1 MLTERQTLLASIL
14 AVLPTM
20 DVPIQRMRMSPTNV
34 RWLVRNLRSRNN
46 DHPDI
51 KLVIGDLMKLARLDI
66 HLTT

>member
-34 RWLVRNLRSRNN
+34 RWLLRNLRSRNN

-51 KLVIGDLMKLARLDI
+51 NLVIGDLKKLARLDI